1 MWAGRTGRV
10 KVGWRVMQIRRR
22 FEQVGNDLVDWVEFI
37 RQYEWNENTKR
48 QDELSF
54 SSSS

>member
-1 MWAGRTGRV
+1 
-10 KVGWRVMQIRRR
+10 MQIRRR